1 MKLCYFNDYKLG
13 VVKGDAVVDV
23 SAVVQ
28 DIPHTGPGDL
38 MNGLIERFDA
48 YRPKL
53 EAAAAS
59 GSGERMGVSFAPDR
73 SQPARR
79 APTRS
84 APSAQS
90 LARTSS
96 AIAVVDSSP
105 PRSRVRQPSAIAR

>member
-1 MKLCYFNDYKLG
+1 MTSRVLGTRRSGISSTVHAAGSARAAASAKQQSRRGAREHQMKLCYFNDYKLG
-13 VVKGDAVVDV
+13 VLKGDAVVDV

-59 GSGERMGVSFAPDR
+59 GSGG
-73 SQPARR
+73 QLGR
-79 APTRS
+79 AS
-84 APSAQS
+84 C
-90 LARTSS
+90 
-96 AIAVVDSSP
+96 
-105 PRSRVRQPSAIAR
+105 